1 MSERSASRLMA
12 FWRRL
17 THFGRASAFDR
28 ELDEEIALHIEM
40 RADELQQEG
49 MGRGDALAR
58 ARREFGS
65 ALRVKEET
73 RAAWQFRWWEETR
86 SDVSYAARSLRRN
99 PGFAAAGI
107 FSLALGIGAN
117 TTIFSLTM
125 EFLFSEPSGR
135 DPGTLAAM
143 RIGGNSHAHMRHYR
157 FLRDAHIFPGLAGSN
172 EEAESNWRYGD
183 QTYRLHAMRVTENFF
198 DVVGVPLA
206 MGRPIAPGDGD
217 VVVLGDRF
225 WRTRLGAEADV
236 IGKALTIDGRPYT
249 VSGVLPPDHRTVLG
263 FGFSPDVYLPASR
276 ENDRVALIARL
287 PEGMSLPGAYG
298 RLTAACKELDK
309 VYPPE
314 WNPQASWVTNTDIV
328 PVAGLARLRNLS
340 MVPFVAFF
348 SMLLIVVGLVLLIA
362 CANVSNLLLARASAR
377 RQELAIRLALGAG
390 RRRIVRQ
397 LLAESLLLALLGTGA
412 GLLLNLWTA
421 GILNRVQLP
430 LPIPVHLLIQP
441 DWRLLLYSA
450 VIAVTSALVA
460 GLLPALKA
468 TRGGVSAALKRT
480 ERQVEGR
487 WSLRGGLIVMQLAVS
502 VVLLTMGVLFVRN
515 MTKSMTMSP
524 GFDADRA
531 VWASM
536 RLVPEKYPTEEQ
548 VRSLTSNALTEVR
561 ALPGVEA
568 ASVARVVPL
577 NGNSIRGDRVLPDAS
592 GEPVPVRFHNNDVGP
607 DYFRTMG
614 IPILAGREFVAS
626 DRKGSP
632 EVAILNQNLARR
644 LFGDINPVGRTFRYP
659 TPHMSD
665 PITVVGVA
673 ANSKHFTLGEEK
685 PLAMYTPYSQGA
697 EGNLA
702 PHLLVRSS
710 RAEGLVREIAR
721 TLGALDPSA
730 AIEVKPMRNALGF
743 ALLPSRIGA
752 SLLGSAALLGL
763 ALASI
768 GLYGVLAYSVTRRTP
783 EIGLRMA
790 LGADGRAI
798 MRMVLRESGA
808 LVGLGVGIGLGVAAF
823 ATRPLA
829 MFLVS
834 ELSPTDPLTFLVVI
848 GVLSAVAVASTL
860 APALRAIGVDPMT
873 SLRSE

>member
-1 MSERSASRLMA
+1 MSERFVKRAMA
-12 FWRRL
+12 VGRRL
-17 THFGRASAFDR
+17 THFGRAWTFDR

-40 RADELQQEG
+40 RTDELQQDG
-49 MGRGDALAR
+49 MTRADALAR

-73 RAAWQFRWWEETR
+73 RAAWQFRWLEETL
-86 SDVSYAARSLRRN
+86 SDLSYAARALRRN
-99 PGFAAAGI
+99 PGLAAAGI

-125 EFLFSEPSGR
+125 EFLFSQPSGR
-135 DPGTLAAM
+135 NPETLAAM
-143 RIGGNSHAHMRHYR
+143 RIGGNSHAYMRHYR
-157 FLRDAHIFPGLAGSN
+157 FLRDAHLFAGLAGSN
-172 EEAESNWRYGD
+172 EESESNWRSGEE
-183 QTYRLHAMRVTENFF
+183 TYRLHAMRVTDNFF
-198 DVVGVPLA
+198 GVVGVPLA
-206 MGRPIAPGDGD
+206 MGRPIEPGDRD
-217 VVVLGDRF
+217 VVVLSDRF
-225 WRTRLGAEADV
+225 WRTRVGADADV
-236 IGKALTIDGRPYT
+236 VGKALTIDGRPYT

-276 ENDRVALIARL
+276 ENDIVALIARL
-287 PEGMSLPGAYG
+287 PEGMSLPAAYG

-314 WNPQASWVTNTDIV
+314 WNPRASWVTNTDVV
-328 PVAGLARLRNLS
+328 PVAGMARLRNLR

-348 SMLLIVVGLVLLIA
+348 AMLSIVVGLVLLIA
-362 CANVSNLLLARASAR
+362 CANVSNLLLARASTR

-412 GLLLNLWTA
+412 GLLLNLWMA
-421 GILNRVQLP
+421 GILNHLQLP
-430 LPIPVHLLIQP
+430 LPIPVHLQIEP
-441 DWRLLLYSA
+441 DWRLLMYSV
-450 VIAVTSALVA
+450 VIAVASALAA

-468 TRGGVSAALKRT
+468 TRGGVSAVLKRA

-524 GFDADRA
+524 GFDADGT
-531 VWASM
+531 VWASV

-548 VRSLTSNALTEVR
+548 VRSVTSAALSELR

-577 NGNSIRGDRVLPDAS
+577 NGNSIRGDQVLADS
-592 GEPVPVRFHNNDVGP
+592 STEPVQVRFHNNDVGP

-632 EVAILNQNLARR
+632 GVAILNENLARR
-644 LFGDINPVGRTFRYP
+644 LFGDRNPVGRTFRYP
-659 TPHMSD
+659 APSMSA
-665 PITVVGVA
+665 PTTVVGVA

-685 PLAMYTPYSQGA
+685 PLAMYSPYSQGA
-697 EGNLA
+697 GGNLA
-702 PHLLVRSS
+702 PNLLVRSS
-710 RAEGLVREIAR
+710 RPEGLVREIAR
-721 TLGALDPSA
+721 TLGGLDRSA
-730 AIEVKPMRNALGF
+730 AIEVRPMRNALGF

-752 SLLGSAALLGL
+752 ALLGSAALLGL

-790 LGADGRAI
+790 LGADGPAVLK
-798 MRMVLRESGA
+798 MVLRESGA
-808 LVGLGVGIGLGVAAF
+808 LVGSGVAVGLGIAAF

-834 ELSPTDPLTFLVVI
+834 ELSTTDPPTFLGVI
-848 GVLSAVAVASTL
+848 GVLSAVAVAATL
-860 APALRAIGVDPMT
+860 APALRAIRVDPMT
-873 SLRSE
+873 ALRSE

>member
-1 MSERSASRLMA
+1 MSGRFANRLTA
-12 FWRRL
+12 VWRRL
-17 THFGRASAFDR
+17 VHFGRASTFER
-28 ELDEEIALHIEM
+28 ELDEEIAIHIEM
-40 RADELQQEG
+40 RADELHQEG
-49 MGRGDALAR
+49 MPRADAIAR

-65 ALRVKEET
+65 SLRVKEET
-73 RAAWQFRWWEETR
+73 RAAWQFRWLEETL
-86 SDVSYAARSLRRN
+86 SDLSYAARALRRN
-99 PGFAAAGI
+99 PGFAAAAI
-107 FSLALGIGAN
+107 VSLALGIGAN

-135 DPGTLAAM
+135 NPGTLAAM
-143 RIGGNSHAHMRHYR
+143 RVGGNSHAYMRHYR

-172 EEAESNWRYGD
+172 EEAESNWRSRD
-183 QTYRLHAMRVTENFF
+183 ETYRLHAMRVTDNFF
-198 DVVGVPLA
+198 GVVGVPLA
-206 MGRPIAPGDGD
+206 MGRPIETGDRD
-217 VVVLGDRF
+217 VVVLSDRF
-225 WRTRLGAEADV
+225 WRTRLGAETDV
-236 IGKALTIDGRPYT
+236 IGRALTIDGRPYT

-287 PEGMSLPGAYG
+287 PDGMSLQAAYG
-298 RLTAACKELDK
+298 RLTAACQELDK

-314 WNPQASWVTNTDIV
+314 WSPQASWVTNTDIV
-328 PVAGLARLRNLS
+328 PVAGMARLRNLR

-348 SMLLIVVGLVLLIA
+348 SMLLTVVGLVLLIA

-412 GLLLNLWTA
+412 GLLLNLGMA
-421 GILNRVQLP
+421 GVLNRVQLP
-430 LPIPVHLLIQP
+430 LPIPVHLLIRP

-450 VIAVTSALVA
+450 VIAMASALVA

-468 TRGGVSAALKRT
+468 TRGGVTATLKRT

-515 MTKSMTMSP
+515 MTRSMTMSP
-524 GFDADRA
+524 GFDADGA
-531 VWASM
+531 VWASV
-536 RLVPEKYPTEEQ
+536 RLVPEMYPTEEQ
-548 VRSLTSNALTEVR
+548 VRSVTSAALSELR

-577 NGNSIRGDRVLPDAS
+577 NGNSVRGDQVLADAS
-592 GEPVPVRFHNNDVGP
+592 VDPVRVRFHNNEVGP
-607 DYFRTMG
+607 DYFRTLG

-626 DRKGSP
+626 DRKGAP
-632 EVAILNQNLARR
+632 EVAILNENLARR
-644 LFGDINPVGRTFRYP
+644 LFGDRNAVGRTFRYP
-659 TPHMSD
+659 APTLSA

-673 ANSKHFTLGEEK
+673 ANSKYFTLGEES
-685 PLAMYTPYSQGA
+685 PMAMYSPYSQGA
-697 EGNLA
+697 GGNLA

-710 RAEGLVREIAR
+710 RPEGLVRAIAR

-730 AIEVKPMRNALGF
+730 AIDVKPMRNALGF

-752 SLLGSAALLGL
+752 ALLGSAALVGL

-790 LGADGRAI
+790 LGADGKAVLI
-798 MRMVLRESGA
+798 MVLRESGRLVGWGVA
-808 LVGLGVGIGLGVAAF
+808 VGLGVAVF
-823 ATRPLA
+823 AVRPLA

-834 ELSPTDPLTFLVVI
+834 ELSPTDPMTFLGVI
-848 GVLSAVAVASTL
+848 GVLSVVAVGATL
-860 APALRAIGVDPMT
+860 APAMRAIRVDPMT
-873 SLRSE
+873 ALRSE

>member
-1 MSERSASRLMA
+1 M
-12 FWRRL
+12 
-17 THFGRASAFDR
+17 
-28 ELDEEIALHIEM
+28 
-40 RADELQQEG
+40 
-49 MGRGDALAR
+49 
-58 ARREFGS
+58 
-65 ALRVKEET
+65 
-73 RAAWQFRWWEETR
+73 
-86 SDVSYAARSLRRN
+86 
-99 PGFAAAGI
+99 
-107 FSLALGIGAN
+107 
-117 TTIFSLTM
+117 
-125 EFLFSEPSGR
+125 
-135 DPGTLAAM
+135 
-143 RIGGNSHAHMRHYR
+143 
-157 FLRDAHIFPGLAGSN
+157 
-172 EEAESNWRYGD
+172 
-183 QTYRLHAMRVTENFF
+183 
-198 DVVGVPLA
+198 
-206 MGRPIAPGDGD
+206 
-217 VVVLGDRF
+217 
-225 WRTRLGAEADV
+225 
-236 IGKALTIDGRPYT
+236 
-249 VSGVLPPDHRTVLG
+249 
-263 FGFSPDVYLPASR
+263 
-276 ENDRVALIARL
+276 
-287 PEGMSLPGAYG
+287 
-298 RLTAACKELDK
+298 
-309 VYPPE
+309 
-314 WNPQASWVTNTDIV
+314 
-328 PVAGLARLRNLS
+328 
-340 MVPFVAFF
+340 PFVAFF

-397 LLAESLLLALLGTGA
+397 LLAESLLLALLGAGA
-412 GLLLNLWTA
+412 GLLLTLWMA
-421 GILNRVQLP
+421 GILNHVQLP

-441 DWRLLLYSA
+441 DWRLLLYSV
-450 VIAVTSALVA
+450 VIALASALVA

-524 GFDADRA
+524 GFDADGA
-531 VWASM
+531 VWASV

-548 VRSLTSNALTEVR
+548 VRSVTGTFLGELR

-577 NGNSIRGDRVLPDAS
+577 NGNSIRGDQVLADSSA
-592 GEPVPVRFHNNDVGP
+592 EPVRVRFHNNDVGP

-632 EVAILNQNLARR
+632 EVAILNENLGRR
-644 LFGDINPVGRTFRYP
+644 LFGDRNPVGHTVRYP
-659 TPHMSD
+659 APHMSD

-685 PLAMYTPYSQGA
+685 PLAMYSPYSQGA
-697 EGNLA
+697 GGNLA

-710 RAEGLVREIAR
+710 RPEGLVREIAR
-721 TLGALDPSA
+721 RLGALDPSA
-730 AIEVKPMRNALGF
+730 AIEVKPMRKALGF

-752 SLLGSAALLGL
+752 ALLGSAALLGL

-790 LGADGRAI
+790 LGADGLAV
-798 MRMVLRESGA
+798 MSMVLRESGA
-808 LVGLGVGIGLGVAAF
+808 LVGLGVAVGLGIAAV

-834 ELSPTDPLTFLVVI
+834 ELSPTDPPTFLGVI
-848 GVLSAVAVASTL
+848 GVLSAVAAAATL
-860 APALRAIGVDPMT
+860 APALRAIRVDPMT
-873 SLRSE
+873 ALRSE

>member
-1 MSERSASRLMA
+1 MSNPLASRMMA
-12 FWRRL
+12 VWRRL
-17 THFGRASAFDR
+17 THLGRASTFDR

-40 RADELQQEG
+40 RADELQQDGLTRAE
-49 MGRGDALAR
+49 AVAR
-58 ARREFGS
+58 ARREFGPS
-65 ALRVKEET
+65 LRVKEET
-73 RAAWQFRWWEETR
+73 RAAWQFRWLEETL
-86 SDVSYAARSLRRN
+86 SDLSYAARALRRN

-107 FSLALGIGAN
+107 LSLALGIGAN
-117 TTIFSLTM
+117 TTIISLTM

-135 DPGTLAAM
+135 NPQTLAAM
-143 RIGGNSHAHMRHYR
+143 RIGGNSHAYMRHYR
-157 FLRDAHIFPGLAGSN
+157 FLRDAHVFAGLAGSN
-172 EEAESNWRYGD
+172 EEAECNWRWGGE
-183 QTYRLHAMRVTENFF
+183 TYRLHAMRVTDNFF
-198 DVVGVPLA
+198 GVVGVPLA
-206 MGRPIAPGDGD
+206 MGRPIEPGDRD
-217 VVVLGDRF
+217 AVVLSDRF
-225 WRTRLGAEADV
+225 WRTRLGAAADV
-236 IGKALTIDGRPYT
+236 IGKPLTIDGRPYT

-276 ENDRVALIARL
+276 ENDVVALIARL
-287 PEGMSLPGAYG
+287 PDGMSLQAAYG

-328 PVAGLARLRNLS
+328 PVAGMSRLRHLS
-340 MVPFVAFF
+340 MIPFVAFF
-348 SMLLIVVGLVLLIA
+348 AMLLIVVGLVLLIA
-362 CANVSNLLLARASAR
+362 CANVSNLLLARASVR

-412 GLLLNLWTA
+412 GLLLNLWMA
-421 GILNRVQLP
+421 GILNHVQLP

-441 DWRLLLYSA
+441 DWRLLLYSV
-450 VIAVTSALVA
+450 VIAVASALVA

-480 ERQVEGR
+480 EHQVEGR

-524 GFDADRA
+524 GFDADET

-548 VRSLTSNALTEVR
+548 VRSVTSAALSELRV
-561 ALPGVEA
+561 LPGVEA

-577 NGNSIRGDRVLPDAS
+577 NGNSIRGDQVLTDS
-592 GEPVPVRFHNNDVGP
+592 STEPVRVRFHNNDVGP

-614 IPILAGREFVAS
+614 IPILAGREFLES

-632 EVAILNQNLARR
+632 AVAILNENLAHR
-644 LFGDINPVGRTFRYP
+644 LFGDRNAVGRTVRYSAP
-659 TPHMSD
+659 TISD

-685 PLAMYTPYSQGA
+685 PLAMYSPYSQGA
-697 EGNLA
+697 GGNRA

-710 RAEGLVREIAR
+710 RPEGLVREIAR
-721 TLGALDPSA
+721 RLGALDPSA

-743 ALLPSRIGA
+743 AFLPSRIGA
-752 SLLGSAALLGL
+752 ALLGSAALLGL

-790 LGADGRAI
+790 LGADGLAV
-798 MRMVLRESGA
+798 MSMVLRESGK
-808 LVGLGVGIGLGVAAF
+808 LVGLGVAVGLGIAAF

-834 ELSPTDPLTFLVVI
+834 ELSPTDPPTFLGVI
-848 GVLSAVAVASTL
+848 GVLSAVAVAATL
-860 APALRAIGVDPMT
+860 APALRAIRVDPMAA
-873 SLRSE
+873 LCAE